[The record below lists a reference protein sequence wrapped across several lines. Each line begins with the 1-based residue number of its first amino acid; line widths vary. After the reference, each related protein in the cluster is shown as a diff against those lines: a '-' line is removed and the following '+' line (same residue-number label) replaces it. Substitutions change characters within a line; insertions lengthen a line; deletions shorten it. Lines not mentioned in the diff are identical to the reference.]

1 MAVMTKPGLHEIV
14 LVRHGETEWS
24 EAKKHTSTTDLPLNE
39 RGRERARTIAPKL
52 EGLEFALILVSPLRR
67 ARETCELA
75 GFADRAEVSDDLF
88 EWRYGDD
95 EGLTT
100 EEIRQDRPGWTVWRD
115 GPQGGETPEQVRAR
129 VDSLIEVAAHVAGD
143 TLLFGH
149 GHMLRALAA
158 RWIGLEISGGAHLI
172 LQTATVSRLGYER
185 DTRAILAWNT

>member
-1 MAVMTKPGLHEIV
+1 MSGPYRHEIV
-14 LVRHGETEWS
+14 LVRHGETDWS
-24 EAKKHTSTTDLPLNE
+24 EARKHTSVTDLSLSE
-39 RGRERARTIAPKL
+39 RGRERALGVAPKL
-52 EGLEFALILVSPLRR
+52 ERCEFAAVLVSPLRR

-75 GFADRAEVSDDLF
+75 GFADRAVVTDDLF

-115 GPQGGETPEQVRAR
+115 GPQGGETAEQVRAR
-129 VDSLIEVAAHVAGD
+129 VDSLIEVATNVAGD

-158 RWIGLEISGGAHLI
+158 RWIGLEVSGGAHLI
-172 LQTATVSRLGYER
+172 LQTATVNRLGYER